1 MIIDII
7 QDIYDGVKLSKS
19 ETMRDIAYWV
29 DTLDPKLI
37 ADMYTALEKDDH
49 KAFKRT
55 CMDYMTKYGY
65 EGSIAW
71 KKFKA
76 TPIKS
81 IKSVFN
87 NKKEE

>member
-7 QDIYDGVKLSKS
+7 QDIYYGDKKDKR
-19 ETMRDIAYWV
+19 ETLRYIADWV

-37 ADMYTALEKDDH
+37 ADMYSALERDDW
-49 KAFKRT
+49 KTFKQT

-76 TPIKS
+76 MPIKV
-81 IKSVFN
+81 IKAMFN
-87 NKKEE
+87 A